1 MSISNAQWKAIEAI
15 LTNPWCEM
23 KFDLNGHEIYI
34 RRARKSESKTVLEV
48 FIDGAIKGEWM
59 KDVAKLDPAD
69 EFMNQVVKQVW
80 FHKFFARFKAKEL
93 AQLEK
98 YKKAVGVRRFKAQW
112 GDGDL
117 KKQGWHYLQPHFGT
131 AATLVRQFKKIDGLT
146 LITHVE

>member
-1 MSISNAQWKAIEAI
+1 MSISNVQWMAIEAL
-15 LTNPWCEM
+15 LTASWVDM
-23 KFDLNGHEIYI
+23 KFGLNGHEIYI

-59 KDVAKLDPAD
+59 QDVAKLDPAD

-98 YKKAVGVRRFKAQW
+98 YKKAVGVRRFKAKW

-146 LITHVE
+146 LITPLE

>member
-1 MSISNAQWKAIEAI
+1 MSISKEQWKTIEERLKAM
-15 LTNPWCEM
+15 WVDM
-23 KFDLNGHEIYI
+23 KFDLNGHEISI
-34 RRARKSESKTVLEV
+34 HRARKSESRTVLEV
-48 FIDGAIKGEWM
+48 FIDGVIKGEWM
-59 KDVAKLDPAD
+59 QNVDKLDPAD

-117 KKQGWHYLQPHFGT
+117 KKQGWHYLMSHFGS
-131 AATLVRQFKKIDGLT
+131 AATLVRQFKKIEGLT
-146 LITHVE
+146 LITTLE